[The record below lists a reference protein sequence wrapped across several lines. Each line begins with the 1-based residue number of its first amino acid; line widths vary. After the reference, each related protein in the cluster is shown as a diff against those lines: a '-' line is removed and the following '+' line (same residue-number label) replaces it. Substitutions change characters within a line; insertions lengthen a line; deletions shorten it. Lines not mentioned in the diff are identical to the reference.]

1 MVEIVSE
8 ELLHEELALFL
19 LSLRPWVEVYLV
31 KHEASEYM
39 ELLLHRLAHAYFG
52 LAEALLQYIQYHGVY
67 AFAVGVPQY
76 FIAAFRYFLWGQHP
90 CPYGVV
96 YVVVYI
102 RYPVRKAYRVAL
114 QCAGGAA
121 AAVVEYSVPHLVCE
135 VQAPAVVFQLF
146 HHANA
151 LLVVGKTALVLH
163 KIIQH
168 FLAGMTEGRMA
179 KVMAQSY
186 GFG

>member
-76 FIAAFRYFLWGQHP
+76 FIAAFRYVLWGQHA

-102 RYPVRKAYRVAL
+102 RYAVGEFHDPALKRRREVVAL
-114 QCAGGAA
+114 MVQD
-121 AAVVEYSVPHLVCE
+121 SVPDL
-135 VQAPAVVFQLF
+135 
-146 HHANA
+146 
-151 LLVVGKTALVLH
+151 
-163 KIIQH
+163 I
-168 FLAGMTEGRMA
+168 R
-179 KVMAQSY
+179 
-186 GFG
+186 